1 VIFFICSWKTLSF
14 GASLKGKDYKINNFL
29 FFWELSEIWS
39 LINWVYVSLDGWFS
53 NIFQNHKCK
62 RKKGKKI
69 IFLWIIQ
76 HFIEGY
82 GFLKHIQKKKD

>member
-1 VIFFICSWKTLSF
+1 M
-14 GASLKGKDYKINNFL
+14 
-29 FFWELSEIWS
+29 
-39 LINWVYVSLDGWFS
+39 
-53 NIFQNHKCK
+53 K